1 MITKPPKKRLAILI
15 VEDNEMMRTIL
26 RSILRGE
33 EYNVVGEARNGAQG
47 VEMAER
53 TKPDIVCMDVLMP
66 EMNGIEALAEIKATR
81 PETEVVMIT
90 GSTDPET
97 VQDAIMNGAAGFIV
111 KPFNTARVLDVLAK
125 LATKIR
131 ARATA

>member
-1 MITKPPKKRLAILI
+1 
-15 VEDNEMMRTIL
+15 MMRTIL

-33 EYNVVGEARNGAQG
+33 EYNVVGEARNGQLG

-53 TKPDIVCMDVLMP
+53 MKPDIVCMDVVMP
-66 EMNGIEALAEIKATR
+66 EMNGIEALVEIKTTR

-125 LATKIR
+125 LAAKIR
-131 ARATA
+131 ARA

>member
-1 MITKPPKKRLAILI
+1 LPKKPTTKKRLNVLI

-33 EYNVVGEARNGAQG
+33 EYNVVGEARNGQLG

-53 TKPDIVCMDVLMP
+53 MKPDIVCMDVVMP
-66 EMNGIEALAEIKATR
+66 EMNGIEALVEIKTTR

-97 VQDAIMNGAAGFIV
+97 VQDAIMNGASGFIV

-125 LATKIR
+125 LAVKIR
-131 ARATA
+131 ARA